1 MFLLD
6 TNVVSELRK
15 GPKADKAVMANMA
28 NKDPHTLFL
37 SVISV
42 LELEIGVKRIE
53 RRDKDQGRRLRS
65 WLTAQV
71 KQTFAQRI
79 LPFETQTAEICAGF
93 HVPDPRPERD
103 AMIAA
108 TARQYG
114 LTVLTRNVSDFE
126 ALDVPISNPWIYEG
140 DA

>member
-15 GPKADKAVMANMA
+15 GPKADKVVMANMA
-28 NKDPHTLFL
+28 DKDPQTLFL

-65 WLTAQV
+65 WLTGQV

-79 LPFETQTAEICAGF
+79 LPFEVQTAEICAGF
-93 HVPDPRPERD
+93 HIPDPRPERD

-108 TARQYG
+108 TARQHG
-114 LTVLTRNVSDFE
+114 LTILTRNVSDFQ
-126 ALDVPISNPWIYEG
+126 ALDVPINNPWTYQA